1 MSDRSADDSSEI
13 DRDTVRHVAKLAR
26 LQFSETDEV
35 RLAEELKRMVGFVA
49 VLEELDLPAEAPVLA
64 VASPLREDRATNPPR
79 AEEMLAS
86 APDRQE
92 HHLLVPAVMKA
103 KG

>member
-1 MSDRSADDSSEI
+1 MSDRPAAGPAEI

-26 LQFSETDEV
+26 LEFSETDEL

-49 VLEELDLPAEAPVLA
+49 VLEELDLPAEDPVLA
-64 VASPLREDRATNPPR
+64 LATPLREDRATNRPR

>member
-1 MSDRSADDSSEI
+1 MSDRSAGPGDI
-13 DRDTVRHVAKLAR
+13 DGDTVRHVAKLAR
-26 LQFSETDEV
+26 LQFDEADEA

-49 VLEELDLPAEAPVLA
+49 VLEELALPAEAPVLA
-64 VASPLREDRATNPPR
+64 AAAPLRVDRATNQPR